1 MRTTK
6 ATIRAVN
13 GLTAR
18 WAETVSGATVFSA
31 AGVWPLLGL
40 LADGAGGA
48 ARAELSEAV
57 GLPAEE
63 CAGRA
68 RELLD
73 ALAEVP
79 GLESALGLWTH
90 RTLELREEWEAGLPA
105 GTHGVLTGVEDTDRA
120 ALDAWAEKRTGGQIR
135 RMPAPLNAGTE
146 LVLAGALVLR
156 TDWYR
161 PFQEG
166 ALCPGSGPWRG
177 LELAGLWR
185 TSALLDRVGVADTPH
200 GALTELKVLGT
211 TGVDVHLL
219 LGEERMD
226 PGTVLGEGV
235 RVLGRER
242 TVVPGDRLP
251 YGEAGPGV
259 RVERERCP
267 TPRPPLLSVDTVPF
281 TLSGEHDLLRRP
293 ELFGLTAARDDR
305 RGHFPGISAQ
315 PLCVGSARQSATAAF
330 GAHGFRAA
338 AVTAMAGFAGGAPP
352 TPRHMR
358 TVVRATFDRPFGF
371 LAVHRR
377 SRLVLAA
384 GWVDDP
390 EPFREDED
398 QEWN

>member
-31 AGVWPLLGL
+31 AGVWPLLGF

-57 GLPAEE
+57 GLPADE
-63 CAGRA
+63 CALRA
-68 RELLD
+68 RELLN

-79 GLESALGLWTH
+79 GVAAALGLWTD
-90 RTLELREEWEAGLPA
+90 RTLELREAWEAGLPA
-105 GTHGVLTGVEDTDRA
+105 GTHGVLTGVGDTDRA
-120 ALDAWAEKRTGGQIR
+120 ALDAWAAKRTDGQIR
-135 RMPAPLNAGTE
+135 RMPVTLTDGNE
-146 LVLAGALVLR
+146 LVLAGALTLR

-161 PFQEG
+161 PFEESF
-166 ALCPGSGPWRG
+166 LCPETGPWRDLVLKG
-177 LELAGLWR
+177 LRR
-185 TSALLDRVGVADTPH
+185 TTALLDRVGVADTPH

-219 LGEERMD
+219 LGEEGTA
-226 PGTVLGEGV
+226 PGRVLGEGV
-235 RVLGRER
+235 HLLAGER
-242 TVVPGDRLP
+242 TVVPGHRLP

-259 RVERERCP
+259 RVERERCE
-267 TPRPPLLSVDTVPF
+267 TPRPPSLEVDTVPF
-281 TLSGEHDLLRRP
+281 ALSGEHDLLRLP
-293 ELFGLTAARDDR
+293 ELFGLTTARDDR
-305 RGHFPGISAQ
+305 EGHFPGISAR
-315 PLCVGSARQSATAAF
+315 PLCVGSARQSATASF
-330 GAHGFRAA
+330 GALGFRAA
-338 AVTAMAGFAGGAPP
+338 AVTAVEMLAAGAPS
-352 TPRHMR
+352 TPRHFTT
-358 TVVRATFDRPFGF
+358 TVHAGFDRPFGF

-390 EPFREDED
+390 EPFREDE
-398 QEWN
+398 ECY